1 MGSLAVG
8 PLCVDCLPRA
18 DSPVTAQIQTLRRCG
33 SFDNRILNCPRNLPP
48 PLASWLGEESTMPTP
63 SDHKDEPLHY
73 DADKARGAEIILTK
87 RRNRVIFIAGLVGFV
102 VLALVLNWF
111 A

>member
-1 MGSLAVG
+1 M
-8 PLCVDCLPRA
+8 
-18 DSPVTAQIQTLRRCG
+18 Q
-33 SFDNRILNCPRNLPP
+33 
-48 PLASWLGEESTMPTP
+48 TP
-63 SDHKDEPLHY
+63 SDRKNEPIQY

-102 VLALVLNWF
+102 VLALMLNWF

>member
-1 MGSLAVG
+1 MRGGAL
-8 PLCVDCLPRA
+8 
-18 DSPVTAQIQTLRRCG
+18 
-33 SFDNRILNCPRNLPP
+33 IL
-48 PLASWLGEESTMPTP
+48 LGTGAREQ
-63 SDHKDEPLHY
+63 SDRKNEPLHY